1 MRPRCGQDRVPDV
14 RGDARRGDA
23 EVAPTCQV
31 REVFTLTLNRKDR
44 KDGFSKFT
52 NVAGARVV
60 SGEVRVRDRI
70 RLWRGG
76 EAVYDGTLA
85 SLKHFKEEVRA
96 RSRAVRARKRTV
108 PGADAVLTWPPRVS
122 QVRMVAKGSECGM
135 VLHDHGDVQ
144 AGDVISVYEIVA
156 RKPSLYDAIA
166 DDKPAAMAGA
176 ARAAASGSS
185 VAGAGRGD
193 GSGGA
198 RRAARPPDG

>member
-1 MRPRCGQDRVPDV
+1 MEERELGSAEVHPRCGRDRVPDV

-60 SGEVRVRDRI
+60 SGEVRVRDRV

-85 SLKHFKEEVRA
+85 SLKHFKEEARA
-96 RSRAVRARKRTV
+96 RSCAMRARKRTV
-108 PGADAVLTWPPRVS
+108 PGADAELTWPPCVSLGLAARYVS
-122 QVRMVAKGSECGM
+122 QGQKCLVQFQTVCTQYCQKA
-135 VLHDHGDVQ
+135 VLDQRTRHG
-144 AGDVISVYEIVA
+144 
-156 RKPSLYDAIA
+156 
-166 DDKPAAMAGA
+166 
-176 ARAAASGSS
+176 
-185 VAGAGRGD
+185 
-193 GSGGA
+193 
-198 RRAARPPDG
+198 

>member
-1 MRPRCGQDRVPDV
+1 MRPRCGRDRVPDV

-60 SGEVRVRDRI
+60 SGEVRVRDRV

-96 RSRAVRARKRTV
+96 RLALVH
-108 PGADAVLTWPPRVS
+108 GASA
-122 QVRMVAKGSECGM
+122 
-135 VLHDHGDVQ
+135 
-144 AGDVISVYEIVA
+144 
-156 RKPSLYDAIA
+156 
-166 DDKPAAMAGA
+166 A
-176 ARAAASGSS
+176 ARVPRRLTKELNNFFVGEQCGWLTLDLE
-185 VAGAGRGD
+185 AG
-193 GSGGA
+193 GGA
-198 RRAARPPDG
+198 EEQ